1 MSGETTTGATRRT
14 LPGEPQPATPAADPL
29 SASPD
34 TDTEHGRLPRQR
46 DAVPTKQL
54 RVLVAVGTDKHPFD
68 RLVDWLKHWHVETAS
83 LVELTIQHGHT
94 RAPGVPGAVSFLGH
108 SALQEAMVEADL
120 VVCHGG
126 PATILEARRHGHLP
140 IVVPRDPER
149 GEHVDDHQQLFARR
163 LGVAGMV
170 ALCETREQ
178 LYDALDAGLNDPSR
192 YAMAADPQA
201 HRAQVAAVARVG
213 AIVEELVARSARRP
227 PRRRVWAR
235 LRRGAEETR

>member
-1 MSGETTTGATRRT
+1 MSGEATTGTARRP
-14 LPGEPQPATPAADPL
+14 LPPEPQPATDV
-29 SASPD
+29 D
-34 TDTEHGRLPRQR
+34 HGRLPRQR
-46 DAVPTKQL
+46 DAAATDQV
-54 RVLVAVGTDKHPFD
+54 RVLVAVGTDKHPFG
-68 RLVDWLKHWHVETAS
+68 RLVDWLTHWHAATVG
-83 LVELTIQHGHT
+83 LVDLTLQHGHT
-94 RAPGVPGAVSFLGH
+94 RAPAVPGAVSFLGH
-108 SALQEAMVEADL
+108 AALQEAMSRADL

-163 LGVAGMV
+163 LGAAGMV
-170 ALCETREQ
+170 ALCETQEQ

-192 YAMAADPQA
+192 YAVTADPQA